1 MFKVVNK
8 STKAT
13 HTVYGVRVVDD
24 MTLFL
29 IYDKT
34 YGWGWY
40 DAERFRPIDLINN
53 S

>member
-8 STKAT
+8 STKVM
-13 HTVYGVRVVDD
+13 HTVYDVRVAND

-34 YGWGWY
+34 YGWHWY
-40 DAERFRPIDLINN
+40 NAEGYRPIECFN
-53 S
+53 

>member
-8 STKAT
+8 STKAI
-13 HTVYGVRVVDD
+13 HVVYGVRVANDG
-24 MTLFL
+24 TLFL

-34 YGWGWY
+34 YGWNWY
-40 DAERFRPIDLINN
+40 DAEWFRPIECF

>member
-1 MFKVVNK
+1 MFKVENK
-8 STKAT
+8 STKAV
-13 HTVYGVRVVDD
+13 HAVYGVRVVDD

-40 DAERFRPIDLINN
+40 DAKRYRAIECFN
-53 S
+53 